1 MKNVLLVKEIYSE
14 AFRNLGSK
22 FTKHSFKALAL
33 LFASSYLIAL
43 YALVFRISTGFAFE

>member
-1 MKNVLLVKEIYSE
+1 MKNVLLFKEIYLA
-14 AFRNLGSK
+14 AFRNLSNR

-33 LFASSYLIAL
+33 LFASSYLIAI